1 MPSLNP
7 FSSDKVLAEIVLN
20 IVYKHLLLQLLL
32 TFTVSLLK
40 V

>member
-7 FSSDKVLAEIVLN
+7 FSSDKVLSEIVLN
-20 IVYKHLLLQLLL
+20 IVYKHLFLQLLL
-32 TFTVSLLK
+32 TFTILLLK